1 MRTAGYG
8 FVFLGLAQA
17 ILLQFTGRDNVALL
31 ASFGLCMLVGTV
43 LLAAN
48 AITRLLRGELQLRP
62 FSALKRLPLLFITLL
77 ALTFGLRLIMPSN
90 FSATESVWFVA
101 IVSVFFSIYA
111 TIYRKSA

>member
-17 ILLQFTGRDNVALL
+17 ILLQFTGRDNVTLL

-48 AITRLLRGELQLRP
+48 AIARFLRGTLQLRP
-62 FSALKRLPLLFITLL
+62 FNALKLFPVLFIVMF

-90 FSATESVWFVA
+90 FSATETVWLVA
-101 IVSVFFSIYA
+101 IMAVFFSIYA
-111 TIYRKSA
+111 TIYRKRA

>member
-8 FVFLGLAQA
+8 LVFLGLAQA

-31 ASFGLCMLVGTV
+31 ASFGLCMFVGTM

-48 AITRLLRGELQLRP
+48 AIARLLRGELQLRP
-62 FSALKRLPLLFITLL
+62 FSALKRFPLLFIVML
-77 ALTFGLRLIMPSN
+77 ALVFGLRLIMPST
-90 FSATESVWFVA
+90 FSATETVGFVA
-101 IVSVFFSIYA
+101 IMSVFFSIYV

>member
-1 MRTAGYG
+1 LRKAGYG
-8 FVFLGLAQA
+8 FVFLGLVQA
-17 ILLQFTGRDNVALL
+17 ILLQFTGRDNITLL

-62 FSALKRLPLLFITLL
+62 ASALKRFPLLFIAML

-90 FSATESVWFVA
+90 FSAPETVWFVA
-101 IVSVFFSIYA
+101 IMAVFFSIYA